1 MKYIYII
8 FCFFLFFAG
17 CKTAKLDGPERF
29 IAFGSGGGITGK
41 VNVYRV
47 SSFGKLYNDIAGSSS
62 SEVKTHLTNKTL
74 KNIFALADSLQKS
87 TAPFSNP
94 GNIYYF
100 ISLKNNIE
108 RLADDHKRA
117 KEIGACLAQCT
128 FVQELLP
135 VHTNIIIFKLKD
147 QVSSEVFLEKLK
159 LESIIAN
166 TMGKQ
171 CIRFVTHLDF
181 NDEMLAKL
189 IKTLN
194 KISNLEL

>member
-8 FCFFLFFAG
+8 FCFSMFFAS
-17 CKTAKLDGPERF
+17 CKTAKLEGPERF

-47 SSFGKLYNDIAGSSS
+47 SSFGKLYNDIAGGSS

-100 ISLKNNIE
+100 VSLKNNIE
-108 RLADDHKRA
+108 NPDYTWGQIDFIVPEPISRLYH
-117 KEIGACLAQCT
+117 L
-128 FVQELLP
+128 
-135 VHTNIIIFKLKD
+135 
-147 QVSSEVFLEKLK
+147 LEKIQTA
-159 LESIIAN
+159 S
-166 TMGKQ
+166 
-171 CIRFVTHLDF
+171 
-181 NDEMLAKL
+181 
-189 IKTLN
+189 KTSKN
-194 KISNLEL
+194 